1 MGIFD
6 GVLGGQGGMA
16 AQGRVGGVPTSPMED
31 AYNNH
36 MQQLHEEEELK
47 RQHLAMQANVYSQQL
62 AQSMMNAKQATLMGA
77 YAKQAA
83 IKPFNP
89 NDSAAY
95 TMPMS
100 NLATLWKAKHGDA
113 WVETFD
119 EDFWRDARAR
129 MSKAGMFEEA
139 HGWFRIKEDV

>member
-62 AQSMMNAKQATLMGA
+62 AQSMLNTKNAVSHSIYQK
-77 YAKQAA
+77 A

-89 NDSAAY
+89 NTQDAY
-95 TMPMS
+95 KIPLS
-100 NLATLWKAKHGDA
+100 NLVTLWQAKYGDE
-113 WVETFD
+113 WVENFE

-139 HGWFRIKEDV
+139 NGWYRIKEDV

>member
-6 GVLGGQGGMA
+6 GVLGGQGGIA

-36 MQQLHEEEELK
+36 MQQLHEEEEIK

-62 AQSMMNAKQATLMGA
+62 AQSMLNTKNAVSHSIYQK
-77 YAKQAA
+77 A

-89 NDSAAY
+89 NEQEAY
-95 TMPMS
+95 KIPLS
-100 NLATLWKAKHGDA
+100 NLVTLWQAKYGDE
-113 WVETFD
+113 WVEILT
-119 EDFWRDARAR
+119 EEFWRDALNRLTNA
-129 MSKAGMFEEA
+129 KKLEHAN
-139 HGWFRIKEDV
+139 GWHRIKEDA

>member
-16 AQGRVGGVPTSPMED
+16 AQGRVGGVPTSPMGD

-62 AQSMMNAKQATLMGA
+62 AQSMMNAKQA
-77 YAKQAA
+77 A

-100 NLATLWKAKHGDA
+100 NLSTLWRVKYGDA